1 MKQYDKYDCLLS
13 SLGYNHKCVTENI
26 LEQNQDEI
34 IKLKEE
40 LGIAPKSDQFNLIL
54 LDDDIHDQLE
64 VVSDLLEIGC
74 GDESLNIMYE
84 AHNTGFAVVKS
95 GPYRELMQ
103 LRNKLQQEKYKTV
116 IRRIEK
122 EENE

>member
-1 MKQYDKYDCLLS
+1 MKRFDLYDIFIS
-13 SLGYNHKCVTENI
+13 SKGFHFDGIDDKLIDEH
-26 LEQNQDEI
+26 QDEI

-40 LGIAPKSDQFNLIL
+40 LGITSKSDQFNLIL
-54 LDDDIHDQLE
+54 LDDNIHDQLE

-74 GDESLNIMYE
+74 GDKSLNIMYE

-103 LRNKLQQEKYKTV
+103 LRNKLRQEKYKTV
-116 IRRIEK
+116 IRRVEK
-122 EENE
+122 E